1 MFSQG
6 SIFAYL
12 KMIHTFENYTQWRS
26 RNSFD
31 MYKEV

>member
-6 SIFAYL
+6 SIFALL
-12 KMIHTFENYTQWRS
+12 KIILTFENYTPWRS

-31 MYKEV
+31 MYKDV